1 MLLTIHQPEHMPW
14 LGFFHKMALADSY
27 VLLDNVQFKVN
38 NFQNRNRIVTR
49 QGEALWLTVPVENK
63 DHLETAIADMKIA
76 PIVNWRKKYWGRIKD
91 NYCKHPYFKT
101 YAEELE
107 ALIMKDDNLLVNL
120 NLALIDFFR
129 KVLRIETPMVRAST
143 LSAKG
148 KATELLVN
156 LCQEMKADRYLSG
169 PDGRNYLELSR
180 FDDAGILVEF
190 HEFKH
195 PDYGG
200 LNFQP
205 YLSTLDLVMNHGP
218 ESRRFI
224 VTAN

>member
-1 MLLTIHQPEHMPW
+1 
-14 LGFFHKMALADSY
+14 MANRSSY
-27 VLLDNVQFKVN
+27 
-38 NFQNRNRIVTR
+38 R
-49 QGEALWLTVPVENK
+49 ENK

-129 KVLRIETPMVRAST
+129 KVLRIETPMVHAST

-156 LCQEMKADRYLSG
+156 LCQEMKADCYLS
-169 PDGRNYLELSR
+169 RSR
-180 FDDAGILVEF
+180 WAKCL
-190 HEFKH
+190 
-195 PDYGG
+195 
-200 LNFQP
+200 
-205 YLSTLDLVMNHGP
+205 
-218 ESRRFI
+218 
-224 VTAN
+224 